1 MKGKLPGTFYQT
13 QFELLVQMNQQNDAG
28 KATHL
33 AISLRGPAAAV
44 LTNLGP
50 EKQQNYGTLA
60 VALDS
65 HFGLAHRTEL
75 SRMRL
80 KGQNPTQGGDSGRG
94 C

>member
-1 MKGKLPGTFYQT
+1 
-13 QFELLVQMNQQNDAG
+13 MNQQNDAG